1 MPRKTRILQEAW
13 NMKERIN
20 VLTISLAAILA
31 MLLFI
36 PLPILLFKILYVAD
50 FLLAG
55 AICLIGIISAIKKA
69 NGKPTPYLLLY
80 FSLFTLAL
88 NINSA
93 RNILLFAKGEIGEIP
108 IIPKVIDEL
117 FSFGFAQGMLLFAAI
132 VTLTFFSFSIPN
144 KNYAENIKE
153 TLRFCRGTL
162 IAHILLYIAIT
173 LTACFIAHVSNG
185 TAFFESFQLYLPYS
199 TAQTFL
205 FLIPLTVCGVGIV
218 FLKWGE

>member
-1 MPRKTRILQEAW
+1 
-13 NMKERIN
+13 MKGKIN
-20 VLTISLAAILA
+20 FLTISLAVVLA
-31 MLLFI
+31 MIFFI
-36 PLPILLFKILYVAD
+36 PLPILVFKILYFFD
-50 FLLAG
+50 FLLA
-55 AICLIGIISAIKKA
+55 ISIFVMTVITVIRKKTV
-69 NGKPTPYLLLY
+69 KFIPYFLLY
-80 FSLFTLAL
+80 FSIFTLAL

-93 RNILLFAKGEIGEIP
+93 RNILIFAKGKIGEFP
-108 IIPKVIDEL
+108 IMQKVIDEL

-153 TLRFCRGTL
+153 TLRFCRETL

-173 LTACFIAHVSNG
+173 LMACFIAHVSNG

>member
-1 MPRKTRILQEAW
+1 
-13 NMKERIN
+13 MKERIN
-20 VLTISLAAILA
+20 FLTISLDAILA

>member
-1 MPRKTRILQEAW
+1 
-13 NMKERIN
+13 MKGKIN
-20 VLTISLAAILA
+20 FLTISLAVVLA
-31 MLLFI
+31 MILFI
-36 PLPILLFKILYVAD
+36 PLPILVFKILYFFD
-50 FLLAG
+50 FLLA
-55 AICLIGIISAIKKA
+55 ISIFVMTVITVIRKKTV
-69 NGKPTPYLLLY
+69 KFIPYFLLY

-88 NINSA
+88 NINSS
-93 RNILLFAKGEIGEIP
+93 RNILLFVKSKIDKLP
-108 IIPKVIDEL
+108 IMQKVIDEL

>member
-20 VLTISLAAILA
+20 FLTISLAAILA

-69 NGKPTPYLLLY
+69 NGKTTPYLLLY
-80 FSLFTLAL
+80 FSLFTIAL

-117 FSFGFAQGMLLFAAI
+117 FSFGFVKGMILFVAT
-132 VTLTFFSFSIPN
+132 VLLTFFSFCIRN
-144 KNYAENIKE
+144 KIYSENMKA
-153 TLRFCRGTL
+153 TLKFCRGTI

-173 LTACFIAHVSNG
+173 LTTCFIAYFSNG
-185 TAFFESFQLYLPYS
+185 VAFLESFKLYLPYS

-205 FLIPLTVCGVGIV
+205 FFIPLTVCGVGIV

>member
-1 MPRKTRILQEAW
+1 
-13 NMKERIN
+13 MKGKIN
-20 VLTISLAAILA
+20 FLTISLAVVLA
-31 MLLFI
+31 MIFFI
-36 PLPILLFKILYVAD
+36 PLPILVFKILYFFD
-50 FLLAG
+50 FLLA
-55 AICLIGIISAIKKA
+55 ISIFVMTVITVIRKKTV
-69 NGKPTPYLLLY
+69 KFIPYFLLY
-80 FSLFTLAL
+80 FSIFTLAL

-93 RNILLFAKGEIGEIP
+93 RNILIFAKGKIGELP
-108 IIPKVIDEL
+108 IMQKVIDEL

-153 TLRFCRGTL
+153 TLRFCRETL

-205 FLIPLTVCGVGIV
+205 FFIPLTVCGVGIA

>member
-20 VLTISLAAILA
+20 FLTISLAAILA

-153 TLRFCRGTL
+153 TLRFCRGML

>member
-1 MPRKTRILQEAW
+1 
-13 NMKERIN
+13 MKGKIN
-20 VLTISLAAILA
+20 FLTISLAVVLA
-31 MLLFI
+31 MILFI
-36 PLPILLFKILYVAD
+36 PLPILVFKILYFFD
-50 FLLAG
+50 FLLA
-55 AICLIGIISAIKKA
+55 ISIFVMTVITVIRKKTV
-69 NGKPTPYLLLY
+69 KFIPYFLLY

-88 NINSA
+88 NINSS
-93 RNILLFAKGEIGEIP
+93 RNILLFVKSKIDKLP
-108 IIPKVIDEL
+108 IMQKVIDEL

-185 TAFFESFQLYLPYS
+185 TAFFESYLPYS

-218 FLKWGE
+218 FLKWGER

>member
-1 MPRKTRILQEAW
+1 
-13 NMKERIN
+13 MKGKIN
-20 VLTISLAAILA
+20 FLTISLAVVLA
-31 MLLFI
+31 MILFI
-36 PLPILLFKILYVAD
+36 PLPILVFKILCFFD
-50 FLLAG
+50 FLLA
-55 AICLIGIISAIKKA
+55 ISIFVMTVITVIRKKTV
-69 NGKPTPYLLLY
+69 KFIPYFLLY

-93 RNILLFAKGEIGEIP
+93 RNILIFAKGKIGELP
-108 IIPKVIDEL
+108 VIPKIIGEL
-117 FSFGFAQGMLLFAAI
+117 FSFGFVKGMILFVAT
-132 VTLTFFSFSIPN
+132 VLLTFFSFCIRN
-144 KNYAENIKE
+144 KIYSENMKA
-153 TLRFCRGTL
+153 TLKFCRGTI

>member
-1 MPRKTRILQEAW
+1 
-13 NMKERIN
+13 MKGKIN
-20 VLTISLAAILA
+20 FLTISLAIVLA
-31 MLLFI
+31 MILFI
-36 PLPILLFKILYVAD
+36 PLPILVFKILYFFD
-50 FLLAG
+50 FLLA
-55 AICLIGIISAIKKA
+55 ISIFVMTVITVIRKKTV
-69 NGKPTPYLLLY
+69 KFIPYFLLY
-80 FSLFTLAL
+80 FSIFTLAL
-88 NINSA
+88 NINSE
-93 RNILLFAKGEIGEIP
+93 RNILLFAKGEIEIP

-185 TAFFESFQLYLPYS
+185 TAFFESFQLYLPCS

-205 FLIPLTVCGVGIV
+205 FFISLAICGVGIA

>member
-1 MPRKTRILQEAW
+1 
-13 NMKERIN
+13 MKERIN
-20 VLTISLAAILA
+20 FLTISLAAILA

-153 TLRFCRGTL
+153 TLRFCRGML